1 MSNTALLQK
10 QRVEV
15 KTEGTLVVLKVG
27 NSEMK
32 MDYETAIQLS
42 TWLRVRG
49 KEAKRIAGDD
59 SRHWTI
65 IGVLDAVEGG
75 ERPW

>member
-1 MSNTALLQK
+1 MIDLLKRQK
-10 QRVEV
+10 VAV
-15 KTEGTLVVLKVG
+15 STEGQLVVLKIG

-32 MDYETAIQLS
+32 MDYETAIQIS

-59 SRHWTI
+59 RRHWSV
-65 IGVLDAVEGG
+65 IGSLSAVEHG

>member
-1 MSNTALLQK
+1 MIDLLK
-10 QRVEV
+10 RQRVEV
-15 KTEGTLVVLKVG
+15 KLDGTLVVLKIG
-27 NSEMK
+27 SSEMK
-32 MDYETAIQLS
+32 MDYETAIQIS

-59 SRHWTI
+59 RRHWSV
-65 IGVLDAVEGG
+65 IGSLSAVENG

>member
-1 MSNTALLQK
+1 MIDLLK
-10 QRVEV
+10 RQRVV
-15 KTEGTLVVLKVG
+15 VSTEGQLVVLKIG
-27 NSEMK
+27 TSEMK
-32 MDYETAIQLS
+32 MDYETAIQIS

-59 SRHWTI
+59 RRHWSI
-65 IGVLDAVEGG
+65 IGSLSAVESG